1 MKIIAIIP
9 VRMGS
14 TRFPGKPLLDILG
27 LSMVEHVRVRTKMS
41 SVIDDVIVATCDQ
54 EILEEVE
61 RSGGKAVMTSC
72 LHTRCTDRIAE
83 AAEEIDADI
92 IVNVQGD
99 EPLLYPEMVL
109 Y

>member
-54 EILEEVE
+54 EIIEEVE

-72 LHTRCTDRIAE
+72 LHTHCTDRIAE
-83 AAEEIDADI
+83 VA
-92 IVNVQGD
+92 
-99 EPLLYPEMVL
+99 
-109 Y
+109 

>member
-41 SVIDDVIVATCDQ
+41 SVIDDVIVVCHH
-54 EILEEVE
+54 LS
-61 RSGGKAVMTSC
+61 R
-72 LHTRCTDRIAE
+72 
-83 AAEEIDADI
+83 
-92 IVNVQGD
+92 N
-99 EPLLYPEMVL
+99 
-109 Y
+109 